1 MTYSI
6 SYIGEVDQSGSQVV
20 QVTDPRPWI
29 WLQGQTGGGQFT
41 LARTSVMF
49 ISEVFT
55 ITSHNEVDKF
65 VTAINKPYAR
75 VEIANDVVLNL
86 SGREYVPIA
95 PGVHIIGGRSPTNLG
110 PLLYTSTFPRQ
121 LFLVGSGYQDEYA
134 DNVRISGIR
143 LQGPT
148 FNRVADEDAPASFGI
163 TVYSSINVAIDN
175 NELFGWPSVAVDVRD
190 PFNRIDG
197 NNYYAVWVHD
207 NYIHN
212 NERYRTDGY
221 GVAVHEGAY
230 ALIARNVFDH
240 NRHAIAT
247 HNGGNANG
255 YYAVGNLVLEHGGRN
270 YSGPP
275 TLYTHQFDVHGTTDC
290 YGAEW
295 YCGPAGEYYSY
306 TYNTILYTNGTAI
319 KVRGRPSKGAFAS
332 GNVFAHSDQWGGY
345 VDDAA
350 LVQNDPGDN
359 FYATNNTFGA
369 TFNDMLVSSA
379 CDFSGDGVSDDFL
392 ATGATWWYRSNA
404 FGPLLAL
411 GAISAPPPEPG
422 QTHRLR

>member
-1 MTYSI
+1 M
-6 SYIGEVDQSGSQVV
+6 
-20 QVTDPRPWI
+20 
-29 WLQGQTGGGQFT
+29 
-41 LARTSVMF
+41 
-49 ISEVFT
+49 
-55 ITSHNEVDKF
+55 
-65 VTAINKPYAR
+65 
-75 VEIANDVVLNL
+75 
-86 SGREYVPIA
+86 
-95 PGVHIIGGRSPTNLG
+95 
-110 PLLYTSTFPRQ
+110 
-121 LFLVGSGYQDEYA
+121 
-134 DNVRISGIR
+134 
-143 LQGPT
+143 
-148 FNRVADEDAPASFGI
+148 
-163 TVYSSINVAIDN
+163 VYSSLNVAIDN

-197 NNYYAVWVHD
+197 DNYNAVRVHD

-404 FGPLLAL
+404 FGPHFSSWRYLRTSPLNRDKLIVFGDVNSDGICDVKDNTGVVYL
-411 GAISAPPPEPG
+411 GGVTPVLPPPPSDPVIPSVIGDTLTAAESALAATGYTRGTVSYVVDQSCAYIGVVARQSPPAGTYKAASTLVDLSIGKQPSTPCG
-422 QTHRLR
+422 QAQ